1 MKPRA
6 PVRPPTATGSNLPS
20 GSDVFRSSQADGVNP
35 AASVTRTRANR
46 LPART
51 ISSAS
56 GTPMNISDATNGAVV
71 MIPSLQA
78 ARRHPAGRSTLYPS
92 SVFVYRVRPAA
103 TVAVGVG
110 VGTAVVGTTPVAV
123 GVGVGPEPAGEH
135 DARRIAEII
144 KAFISTPILMAPH
157 RLRSRC
163 LSSPH
168 GPTAA
173 HAAEEVRDA
182 RQTIERVRGEVV
194 IRAAAQRARA
204 ARVG

>member
-20 GSDVFRSSQADGVNP
+20 GSDVFRSSQPDGVNP
-35 AASVTRTRANR
+35 
-46 LPART
+46 
-51 ISSAS
+51 
-56 GTPMNISDATNGAVV
+56 
-71 MIPSLQA
+71 
-78 ARRHPAGRSTLYPS
+78 
-92 SVFVYRVRPAA
+92 
-103 TVAVGVG
+103 
-110 VGTAVVGTTPVAV
+110 AVVGTTPVAV
-123 GVGVGPEPAGEH
+123 GVGVGPEAAGEH

-168 GPTAA
+168 GPTAV

-182 RQTIERVRGEVV
+182 RQTIERVRGEV
-194 IRAAAQRARA
+194 
-204 ARVG
+204 

>member
-1 MKPRA
+1 M
-6 PVRPPTATGSNLPS
+6 
-20 GSDVFRSSQADGVNP
+20 
-35 AASVTRTRANR
+35 
-46 LPART
+46 
-51 ISSAS
+51 
-56 GTPMNISDATNGAVV
+56 
-71 MIPSLQA
+71 
-78 ARRHPAGRSTLYPS
+78 
-92 SVFVYRVRPAA
+92 FVYRVRPAA

-123 GVGVGPEPAGEH
+123 GVGVGPEAAGEH

-144 KAFISTPILMAPH
+144 KAFISTPILMASR

-194 IRAAAQRARA
+194 IRAAGERARA